1 MGKLDRLLDDIE
13 RMANDGKSVMS
24 RKVYSDA
31 PLVFTASQMKSF
43 TPDRIMR
50 FRREFRTRSV
60 YTSDPLMFLRQ
71 AQFMEDYEDDYIES
85 AVFSSA
91 FPSYAAMNDSQ
102 LRTYFSWRTK
112 LRRGELEKTSLA
124 YAYVYIFELLNLV
137 GADSPTDAFIR
148 LCTFFESYGKLDKT
162 VLLYRA
168 RWLTD
173 FAVYYGL
180 EQFYSDLPSDDTV
193 CKNGAVLA
201 EPDKYSDRSVF
212 LAAECFS
219 SYSISRSASYKAAP
233 KLCERVVSA
242 VIREGGRYFG
252 AGGMAARFCKR
263 RKASYFLFASAIVYS
278 NVKPSRRT
286 VKLPDGREFCEI
298 NGNWLLIS
306 YVKDS
311 ALSREFGVLMRFI
324 DNIICSKLK
333 TKNKMRPAEPNIEI
347 RAAVERCIN
356 GVFDGIRHE
365 NIKKRMDSVKIDVF
379 NLDAIR
385 RSSDET
391 GVRLLTEEDICADIG
406 KIGLDGAVNA
416 ESDALSAKSSE
427 IDLNNAH
434 MRIPKAACVG
444 SANGSIAGSPMPDGI
459 FSDGAASE
467 EISRNAVPKADS
479 GEKDGDI
486 AARVLRIL
494 LDGGDAS
501 VTVKSSGVTLSMIC
515 DEINERFYEEFCDTV
530 IDFDDETPY
539 VLPDYAEELRGM
551 LE

>member
-24 RKVYSDA
+24 RKVYSDT

-212 LAAECFS
+212 LAAE
-219 SYSISRSASYKAAP
+219 
-233 KLCERVVSA
+233 
-242 VIREGGRYFG
+242 
-252 AGGMAARFCKR
+252 
-263 RKASYFLFASAIVYS
+263 
-278 NVKPSRRT
+278 
-286 VKLPDGREFCEI
+286 
-298 NGNWLLIS
+298 
-306 YVKDS
+306 
-311 ALSREFGVLMRFI
+311 
-324 DNIICSKLK
+324 
-333 TKNKMRPAEPNIEI
+333 
-347 RAAVERCIN
+347 
-356 GVFDGIRHE
+356 
-365 NIKKRMDSVKIDVF
+365 
-379 NLDAIR
+379 
-385 RSSDET
+385 
-391 GVRLLTEEDICADIG
+391 
-406 KIGLDGAVNA
+406 
-416 ESDALSAKSSE
+416 
-427 IDLNNAH
+427 
-434 MRIPKAACVG
+434 
-444 SANGSIAGSPMPDGI
+444 
-459 FSDGAASE
+459 
-467 EISRNAVPKADS
+467 
-479 GEKDGDI
+479 
-486 AARVLRIL
+486 
-494 LDGGDAS
+494 
-501 VTVKSSGVTLSMIC
+501 
-515 DEINERFYEEFCDTV
+515 
-530 IDFDDETPY
+530 
-539 VLPDYAEELRGM
+539 
-551 LE
+551 